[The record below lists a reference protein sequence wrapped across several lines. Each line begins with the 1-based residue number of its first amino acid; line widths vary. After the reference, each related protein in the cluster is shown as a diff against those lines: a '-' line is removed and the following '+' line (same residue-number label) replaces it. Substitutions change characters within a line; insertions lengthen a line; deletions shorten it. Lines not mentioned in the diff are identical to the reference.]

1 MKPKK
6 PKASEPSLRTKLSKS
21 FHETLEQDFRLYGK
35 NVIEQMRQ
43 SDPTRYAELAGK
55 LIMATEPPAEGIDF
69 KNAQSMHEIGT
80 KLLQSFGVPEP
91 ADIFVEQAIAAN
103 DQFVLT
109 LKNIAACAQADEGQ
123 IQ

>member
-1 MKPKK
+1 MKK
-6 PKASEPSLRTKLSKS
+6 PKPNEPSLRNKLSQS
-21 FHETLEQDFRLYGK
+21 FLETLEEDFRLYGK

-80 KLLQSFGVPEP
+80 KLLQSFGVHEP
-91 ADIFVEQAIAAN
+91 DEDSIQRAIEAN
-103 DQFVLT
+103 DTFVST
-109 LKNIAACAQADEGQ
+109 LKNIAALAQASEDE
-123 IQ
+123 IH